1 MSASLFS
8 TTCRVLAFVPCL
20 TFMIFLLPGCAK
32 EALPKTYIVQGKVVL
47 KNGKPLKGGT
57 ITFASVKN
65 PEHRGYGTI
74 DTDGTFTLDTVALR
88 SDASSEMLK
97 GGVEGEFIVSVR
109 PEIGAAEGAVP
120 AGNSKAAQEFT
131 LKKKYQIEAKELN
144 ELTVVFE

>member
-1 MSASLFS
+1 MSTSHFS
-8 TTCRVLAFVPCL
+8 TTCRVLAVGPCL
-20 TFMIFLLPGCAK
+20 TLLFFLLPGCSK
-32 EALPKTYIVQGKVVL
+32 EELPKTYLVKGKVVL
-47 KNGKPLKGGT
+47 KNGKPFKGGT

-74 DTDGTFTLDTVALR
+74 ETDGAFTLDTVALR

-97 GGVEGEFIVSVR
+97 GGVEGEFVVSIR
-109 PEIGAAEGAVP
+109 PEAGAAEGTVP
-120 AGNSKAAQEFT
+120 VGNSKSAQEFT